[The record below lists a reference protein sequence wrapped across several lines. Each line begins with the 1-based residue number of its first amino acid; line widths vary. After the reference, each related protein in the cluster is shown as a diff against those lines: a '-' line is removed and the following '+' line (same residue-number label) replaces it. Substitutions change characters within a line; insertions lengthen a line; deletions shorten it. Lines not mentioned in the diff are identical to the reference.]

1 MMCGMR
7 WPATIGSRR
16 WIATLAAMTAVTALS
31 IDMSLPAQPALARVF
46 AVDES
51 TAQLT
56 LSLFLIGFAGAQLV
70 TGYLSDV
77 LGRRRVMLAGLVL
90 FALAGVACA
99 ASPSIEVLLACRV
112 VQGIG
117 AAAAPVVARAM
128 VRDTQPGA
136 QAARLLS
143 SMLAALAIAPMVAP
157 VIGGALLT
165 SLGWRA
171 IFATLALCGGV
182 LFAIAATT
190 LVETLPPERR
200 ASHGLVA
207 GFRAFLATPGTR
219 LPMLVSCASF
229 AGQFAYIS
237 DSPFVLIDGYGVSAR
252 TYGLLFAATALALM
266 IGSMTGGALLRAGR
280 STRAMLVLG
289 ASLLLAGGAGVVI
302 GTHAGLGVAGFIVPM
317 LVYFFGIGLASPSA
331 TALAMEPVPHLAG
344 TASAAIGS
352 VQMLAGALAGYATT
366 RIGGSDPHLFSI
378 VVAVMGTLAFGLAVA
393 AARRHVPAHT
403 R

>member
-1 MMCGMR
+1 MR

-46 AVDES
+46 DVDES

-99 ASPSIEVLLACRV
+99 ASPSIEILLACRV

-143 SMLAALAIAPMVAP
+143 TMLAALAIAPMVAP
-157 VIGGALLT
+157 VIGSALLT

-171 IFATLALCGGV
+171 IFATLAACGVV
-182 LFAIAATT
+182 LFALAATT

-200 ASHGLVA
+200 TSHGIVA

-252 TYGLLFAATALALM
+252 AFSLLFAATALALM
-266 IGSMTGGALLRAGR
+266 LGSLAGGALLRAGR

-302 GTHAGLGVAGFIVPM
+302 GTHVDLGVAGFMVPM

-393 AARRHVPAHT
+393 AARHRPG
-403 R
+403 RPR